1 MTVQQD
7 EGIES
12 ETHAAAPAPTAHLL
26 PAELSI
32 IIPTR
37 NESRK
42 VELMI
47 ACLARALGAIRWE
60 AICVG

>member
-32 IIPTR
+32 IIPT
-37 NESRK
+37 
-42 VELMI
+42 
-47 ACLARALGAIRWE
+47 
-60 AICVG
+60 